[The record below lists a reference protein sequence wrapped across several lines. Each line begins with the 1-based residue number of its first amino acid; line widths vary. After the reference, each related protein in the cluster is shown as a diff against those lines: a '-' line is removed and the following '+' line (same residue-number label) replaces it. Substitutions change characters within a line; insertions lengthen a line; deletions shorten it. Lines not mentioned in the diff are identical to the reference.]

1 MKGRIGTQTTLFNL
15 YPKSLVD
22 KLRYVN
28 DVKLTKEAKLRL
40 KWIEYYE
47 KVKDVTKTCRYFGI
61 SRTTFYKWLK
71 RYQKDGLKGLLDRPK
86 TPLRKRAP
94 TVRKKYELDII
105 RIRNNNPTWSKEKIA
120 IYLKKEKG
128 IKSITINDLQS
139 TKKLWVNRKDK
150 EYKTAK
156 KKEIQCQ

>member
-1 MKGRIGTQTTLFNL
+1 
-15 YPKSLVD
+15 
-22 KLRYVN
+22 
-28 DVKLTKEAKLRL
+28 
-40 KWIEYYE
+40 
-47 KVKDVTKTCRYFGI
+47 
-61 SRTTFYKWLK
+61 
-71 RYQKDGLKGLLDRPK
+71 LKGLLDRPK

-139 TKKLWVNRKDK
+139 TKKLWVNRKNK

-156 KKEIQCQ
+156 KKEIQRQ

>member
-156 KKEIQCQ
+156 KKEIQRQ